1 MSARDVIA
9 NRIAGPNAKNWADAT
24 IAALTAV
31 GYRILGP
38 DELDPVTAE
47 RCAAICDEAAET
59 SDWIDGRI
67 EAKGLAAAIRTL
79 TAGGE
84 R

>member
-9 NRIAGPNAKNWADAT
+9 NRIAGPSAKNWADAT

-38 DELDPVTAE
+38 DEIDPVTVEKCAE
-47 RCAAICDEAAET
+47 VAEHAAVRTHDCGVHADNIA
-59 SDWIDGRI
+59 S
-67 EAKGLAAAIRTL
+67 AIRALPT
-79 TAGGE
+79 GGE